1 MGQGSISPF
10 LDLFVVCVCVAVF
23 NFNLPPRAFQVDVSR
38 RCLWKNSFIPLPCMS
53 MHFFPP
59 HGQRGEGVK
68 AFKPSSASLVFIFF
82 NNNRKFLSTL
92 RGTSYLLCVRVAHC
106 YNNNQQPNSFPN
118 KKSFVLWNFSLGTLG
133 SLYRIFPF
141 SVAANNNRYSCVS
154 RVRRLVQSPSF
165 VTLPASFFRHDG
177 LGYRPTDV
185 CQEAND
191 CSFIDLTVFRLS
203 YYQQILLCLAL

>member
-68 AFKPSSASLVFIFF
+68 AFKPSSASLVFFFF

-92 RGTSYLLCVRVAHC
+92 RGTTYYAWELRTATITI
-106 YNNNQQPNSFPN
+106 NNQILFLI
-118 KKSFVLWNFSLGTLG
+118 KRVLFCEISVLVLLGLCTEFSLFLWQLIIIDTRVYHVFVV
-133 SLYRIFPF
+133 S
-141 SVAANNNRYSCVS
+141 SNRPLLS
-154 RVRRLVQSPSF
+154 RCQLPSS
-165 VTLPASFFRHDG
+165 AMMG
-177 LGYRPTDV
+177 WG
-185 CQEAND
+185 
-191 CSFIDLTVFRLS
+191 IDLLTFARKPTTAVLS
-203 YYQQILLCLAL
+203 IWRFFD